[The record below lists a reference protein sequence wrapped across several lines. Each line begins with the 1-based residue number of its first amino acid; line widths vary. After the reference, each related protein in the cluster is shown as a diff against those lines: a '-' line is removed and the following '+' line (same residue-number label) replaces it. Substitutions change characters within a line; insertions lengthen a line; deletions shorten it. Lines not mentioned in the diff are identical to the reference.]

1 MNYISCTVR
10 ILEIPTIKLFY
21 NEIPLIKFKAE
32 IAKLR
37 NNQSNIIINAK
48 IWGDLTYELIKY
60 YQVNDY
66 LLIEGYFSKDCD
78 CALNLALRYKKDIAI
93 NIFKIYPYFCLF

>member
-1 MNYISCTVR
+1 MNYISCTIR
-10 ILEIPTIKLFY
+10 ILEIPTIKLLY
-21 NEIPLIKFKAE
+21 NKIPLIKFKAE
-32 IAKLR
+32 IAKIR

-66 LLIEGYFSKDCD
+66 LLIEGYFSKDCNYTLD
-78 CALNLALRYKKDIAI
+78 LALRYKKDITI
-93 NIFKIYPYFCLF
+93 SIFKIYPYFCLF